1 MFYGYRYVVLKGEC
15 YSVRNYFKFSKV
27 VWLKVCSRIGD
38 GFIHSIE
45 VEMLYEE
52 IHPRE
57 EVIPSQIIH
66 INKITDRKEINDP
79 KDDTTFHVVKAS
91 G

>member
-1 MFYGYRYVVLKGEC
+1 
-15 YSVRNYFKFSKV
+15 
-27 VWLKVCSRIGD
+27 VCSRIGD
-38 GFIHSIE
+38 GFIHSME
-45 VEMLYEE
+45 VEILYDE

-66 INKITDRKEINDP
+66 MNRITDKNEIKDP
-79 KDDTTFHVVKAS
+79 REETTFHVVKAS

>member
-1 MFYGYRYVVLKGEC
+1 
-15 YSVRNYFKFSKV
+15 
-27 VWLKVCSRIGD
+27 VCSRIGD
-38 GFIHSIE
+38 GFIHSME
-45 VEMLYEE
+45 VEMLYDE

-66 INKITDRKEINDP
+66 MNRITDKNEIKDP
-79 KDDTTFHVVKAS
+79 REETTFHVVKAS

>member
-1 MFYGYRYVVLKGEC
+1 M
-15 YSVRNYFKFSKV
+15 
-27 VWLKVCSRIGD
+27 CSRIGD
-38 GFIHSIE
+38 GFIHSME
-45 VEMLYEE
+45 VEILYDE

-66 INKITDRKEINDP
+66 MNRITDKNEIKDP
-79 KDDTTFHVVKAS
+79 REETTFHVVKAS